1 MRLRIYNSVTSIP
14 KKRRYLFCV
23 SEEQMPNLSSFF
35 VEVFFALMTIVLM
48 ALTSVEA
55 EVGWANSSHSAM
67 WADLEPDFR
76 AGE

>member
-1 MRLRIYNSVTSIP
+1 
-14 KKRRYLFCV
+14 
-23 SEEQMPNLSSFF
+23 MPNLSSFF